1 MTLNRLLIAIPM
13 LGLAACQQPTDSDGT
28 TPTANDAKADETIPN
43 GTLIDAAGKV
53 IGSVEMSEEPSGLIL
68 RINASGLAGGM
79 HGLHLHEKG
88 LCEGVDFKSAGAHW
102 NPAGR
107 QHGRDNPN
115 GSHLGDLANLQ
126 VGDDGTGTTA
136 MMVGGASVAG
146 AMAIADADGT
156 ALVIHAK
163 ADDYKTDP
171 SGDSGDRIACAV
183 LAPPKAN

>member
-1 MTLNRLLIAIPM
+1 MTLNRLLIAIPL
-13 LGLAACQQPTDSDGT
+13 LGLAACQESSHSEE
-28 TPTANDAKADETIPN
+28 TAVVENDVKAVETSP
-43 GTLIDAAGKV
+43 GSTLVDVAGKA
-53 IGSVEMSEEPSGLIL
+53 IGTVEISEEPSGLIL
-68 RINASGLAGGM
+68 RINASGLASGA

-88 LCEGVDFKSAGAHW
+88 LCEGADFKSAGAHW

-107 QHGRDNPN
+107 EHGRDNPK

-146 AMAIADADGT
+146 ASAIADADGT

-163 ADDYKTDP
+163 ADDYKSDP

-183 LAPPKAN
+183 LAPPKAG